1 MSKTLPYG
9 EVNPA
14 HLVKLGALECAM
26 SSIATA
32 LKLIG
37 RDPGR
42 LLMHYWNMTYY
53 RDVLYAGRNV
63 MRSRIETFGNCSLQ
77 FQICRGSLLEMQQQL
92 KSGCLFL
99 YQCRASQL
107 PFFPRNMLNFEANGF
122 DHYVLVS
129 GYDEDTDSFYVT
141 DPICEHIGLV
151 TRKQLE
157 AAAMVEQQYY
167 CFMIQPFGEGTSQ
180 PSLPQ
185 YADSVPVNKYLTLH
199 YDVQAFDQFIQH
211 LHVGREWD
219 ASRRRLWTE
228 RNILSI
234 ASLIKMRTIVWEYM
248 THLRSIPR
256 GAKEALQLQH
266 KQIIKLWNGISFL
279 LLKYKMN
286 DDSALINRVEELVR
300 AVRREEEAFIQN
312 IISQEV
318 SS

>member
-1 MSKTLPYG
+1 MSKIMPYG
-9 EVNPA
+9 EANPA

-26 SSIATA
+26 SSISTA
-32 LKLIG
+32 LKMIG

-42 LLMHYWNMTYY
+42 LLMHYWNLTYY

-63 MRSRIETFGNCSLQ
+63 MRSRIETFGDCSLQ
-77 FQICRGSLLEMQQQL
+77 FQICRTSMLEMKQQL
-92 KSGCLFL
+92 INGCLFL
-99 YQCRASQL
+99 YQCRASHL
-107 PFFPRNMLNFEANGF
+107 PFFPRNMLNFEASGF
-122 DHYVLVS
+122 DHYVLVF
-129 GYDEDTDSFYVT
+129 GYDENLDSFHVA
-141 DPICEHIGLV
+141 DPICEYIGLV

-167 CFMIQPFGEGTSQ
+167 CYSIQPFGEVTNQTSY
-180 PSLPQ
+180 PQ
-185 YADSVPVNKYLTLH
+185 DADSVLVDKYFTMH
-199 YDVQAFDQFIQH
+199 YDVQAFDQFIKH
-211 LHVGREWD
+211 LHVGREWNGTQ
-219 ASRRRLWTE
+219 RRLWTE

-248 THLRSIPR
+248 TQLRSI
-256 GAKEALQLQH
+256 AKGSGEALQLQH

-286 DDSALINRVEELVR
+286 DDSAIINRIEELVH
-300 AVRREEEAFIQN
+300 AVTREEAAFMQN

>member
-1 MSKTLPYG
+1 MSKIMPYG
-9 EVNPA
+9 EVNPS
-14 HLVKLGALECAM
+14 HLIKLGALECAM
-26 SSIATA
+26 SSIATS

-37 RDPGR
+37 RDPSR

-63 MRSRIETFGNCSLQ
+63 MRSRIETFGDCSLQ
-77 FQICRGSLLEMQQQL
+77 FLICRGSLLEMQQHF
-92 KSGCLFL
+92 KNGCLFL
-99 YQCRASQL
+99 YQCKASKL

-129 GYDEDTDSFYVT
+129 GYDEDSDSFCVT

-151 TRKQLE
+151 TRQQLE

-167 CFMIQPFGEGTSQ
+167 CFTIQPFEAGVNQ
-180 PSLPQ
+180 PSSQ
-185 YADSVPVNKYLTLH
+185 YDDSVLVSKYFTMH
-199 YDVQAFDQFIQH
+199 YDAQAFDQFIDH

-219 ASRRRLWTE
+219 SSQRKLWTE

-234 ASLIKMRTIVWEYM
+234 ASLIKMRTIVWGYM
-248 THLRSIPR
+248 TQLQSIPS
-256 GAKEALQLQH
+256 GAEEALQILH

-286 DDSALINRVEELVR
+286 DDAAIINRIDELVQ
-300 AVRREEEAFIQN
+300 AVRKEEAAFMQN